1 MHERTSAWRR
11 AALLSFSMA
20 MAAMSVGSVGAQG
33 RGGGANAGDVV
44 HQVRAAL
51 AHGDAPAARRL
62 ADAATAN
69 PARQA
74 LAGAIVDIHEGKYA
88 DARAKLLP
96 AAAAAPLGDAAAELG
111 ILEIRTGR
119 RADGRLRLE
128 PMLDVRTFAG
138 PDDYLR
144 LARVAR
150 ASREFLLSN
159 DAFQRIDNQPR
170 ADIQTEWGDLFLE
183 RHQNGDAVTSYNKA
197 LEIDSRWVPALIGLA
212 RALADQQPAASRK
225 ALAAAVAA
233 APDSPDVWLFTAEQ
247 RLDEEDAAGAREALD
262 KLATVRP
269 GTIEEAAL
277 RVAVAYKESGVGAVE
292 AAVARVREIAP
303 TSALGYRAA
312 SEQAARDYR
321 FDESAALARKA
332 TEIDPD
338 DAQSHFALGLALMR
352 TGDEPAART
361 ALDRSWD
368 LDKSSPVTKNL
379 LDLLDEIDRF
389 QIVSHNDFIFK
400 FAPEEAAVL
409 QTYAFPLADEAWD
422 TFVKRYGIRP
432 QGPIL
437 IEIFPKHDQF
447 AVRTMGLPGLVGALG
462 ACFGRVVTMDSP
474 RARPPGDFSWQ
485 GTLWHE
491 LAHVFSLQLSD
502 YRVPRWLT
510 EGISVYEEHRKD
522 PAWGRELTLEF
533 AHLLGKG
540 QTFGVKKLPDAFKRP
555 ETLSMAYFEA
565 SLVVEHLV
573 SLNGEGALRTLLEA
587 YAAGAKDADAFA
599 KAFGRSVDD
608 VDKSFAAFIDER
620 YGALK
625 TAMADP
631 PKPVEASDL
640 AGLRARAAAA
650 PGNFLSQLALGRAL
664 VRAGDL
670 SGAREPLE
678 RAAALAPEASGD
690 DSPRALLA
698 AMDEKTDPARARRW
712 LRELLTYDHTNLAAA
727 RRLAASAQA
736 AKATEDEDFAL
747 RLISA
752 LDPFDAAAHSRLGG
766 RLLAR
771 GETEAALVEFQATLA
786 LGPAN
791 PAEAHSDVAEA
802 QLKLGRRAEARRS
815 AMLALKIAPTYA
827 RAQDILLAA
836 SGN

>member
-1 MHERTSAWRR
+1 
-11 AALLSFSMA
+11 
-20 MAAMSVGSVGAQG
+20 MS
-33 RGGGANAGDVV
+33 
-44 HQVRAAL
+44 L
-51 AHGDAPAARRL
+51 AV
-62 ADAATAN
+62 
-69 PARQA
+69 
-74 LAGAIVDIHEGKYA
+74 VDIYEGKYA
-88 DARAKLLP
+88 EARTRLLP
-96 AAAAAPLGDAAAELG
+96 VAAAAPLGDAALELG
-111 ILEIRTGR
+111 LLEIKMGR
-119 RADGRLRLE
+119 RAEGRRRLD

-144 LARVAR
+144 LARAAR
-150 ASREFLLSN
+150 ASREFKLAY
-159 DAFQRIDNQPR
+159 DAYLRIENQPR
-170 ADIQTEWGDLFLE
+170 PDIHTETGDLLLE

-197 LEIDSRWVPALIGLA
+197 LEVDARWVPALIGVA
-212 RALADQQPAASRK
+212 RAFADQQPAASRK
-225 ALAAAVAA
+225 ALAAAIAV
-233 APDSPDVWLFTAEQ
+233 APDSPDVWLVTAEQ
-247 RLDEEDAAGAREALD
+247 KLDEEDAPGAREALD
-262 KLATVRP
+262 KMAAARP
-269 GTIEEAAL
+269 GTVEEAAL
-277 RVAVAYKESGVGAVE
+277 RAAVAYKETGIASVDP
-292 AAVARVREIAP
+292 AVARVREIDP
-303 TSALGYRAA
+303 GSALGYRSA

-338 DAQSHFALGLALMR
+338 DAASHFALGLALMR

-361 ALDRSWD
+361 ALDKSWE
-368 LDKSSPVTKNL
+368 LDKSSAVTKNL
-379 LDLLDEIDRF
+379 LDLLDQIDKF
-389 QIVSHNDFIFK
+389 EIVSHNDFIFK

-409 QTYAFPLADEAWD
+409 RTYAFPLADEAYD

-437 IEIFPKHDQF
+437 IEVFPKHDDF

-510 EGISVYEEHRKD
+510 EGISVYEEHRRD

-555 ETLSMAYFEA
+555 ETLSLAYFEA

-573 SLNGEGALRTLLEA
+573 SVNGDAAVQTLLKA
-587 YAAGAKDADAFA
+587 YAEGAKDAEAFA

-608 VDKSFAAFIDER
+608 VDKSFAAFIEQR
-620 YGALK
+620 YAGLRA
-625 TAMADP
+625 AMADP
-631 PKPVEASDL
+631 PRQVDAADL
-640 AGLRARAAAA
+640 AGLRARAGEA

-678 RAAALAPEASGD
+678 RAAKLAPEASGD

-712 LRELLTYDHTNLAAA
+712 LRELLTYDHTNIAAA
-727 RRLAASAQA
+727 RRLATLAQA
-736 AKATEDEDFAL
+736 AKATDDEDFAL
-747 RLISA
+747 RLIAA
-752 LDPFDAAAHSRLGG
+752 LDPFDGATHARLGS
-766 RLLAR
+766 RLLAK
-771 GETEAALVEFQATLA
+771 GETAAALLEFQATVA

-802 QLKLGRRAEARRS
+802 LLKLGRREEARRS
-815 AMLALKIAPTYA
+815 ALLALKVAPTYA
-827 RAQDILLAA
+827 RAQDILIAA

>member
-1 MHERTSAWRR
+1 M
-11 AALLSFSMA
+11 ALA
-20 MAAMSVGSVGAQG
+20 VTSVGAQS
-33 RGGGANAGDVV
+33 RGGAATAGDVV
-44 HQVRAAL
+44 RQVRTAL
-51 AHGDAPAARRL
+51 AHGDVAGARRL
-62 ADAATAN
+62 AEAATSD

-74 LAGAIVDIHEGKYA
+74 VSQAVVDVYEGKYA
-88 DARAKLLP
+88 EARTRLLP
-96 AAAAAPLGDAAAELG
+96 PASAAPLGDAAVELG
-111 ILEIRTGR
+111 LVEIRMGR
-119 RADGRLRLE
+119 RAEGRRRLA
-128 PMLDVRTFAG
+128 PMLDVRSFAG

-144 LARVAR
+144 LARAAR
-150 ASREFLLSN
+150 ASREFLLAN
-159 DAFQRIDNQPR
+159 DAFLRIENQPR
-170 ADIQTEWGDLFLE
+170 ADIHTEYGDLFLE

-197 LEIDSRWVPALIGLA
+197 LEIDARWVPALVGIA
-212 RALADQQPAASRK
+212 RAFADQQPAASRK
-225 ALAAAVAA
+225 ALAAAIAV
-233 APDSPDVWLFTAEQ
+233 APDSPDVWLVTAEQ
-247 RLDEEDAAGAREALD
+247 KLDEEDAAGAREALD
-262 KLATVRP
+262 KMAAARPATV
-269 GTIEEAAL
+269 EEAAL
-277 RVAVAYKESGVGAVE
+277 RAAVAYKETGIASIDPAI
-292 AAVARVREIAP
+292 ARVREIDP
-303 TSALGYRAA
+303 GSALGYRSA

-332 TEIDPD
+332 TELDQD
-338 DAQSHFALGLALMR
+338 DALSHFALGLALMR

-368 LDKSSPVTKNL
+368 LDKSSAVTKNL
-379 LDLLDEIDRF
+379 LDLLDQIDKF
-389 QIVSHNDFIFK
+389 EIVSHNDFIFK
-400 FAPEEAAVL
+400 FAPEESAVL
-409 QTYAFPLADEAWD
+409 RTYAFPLADEAYD
-422 TFVKRYGIRP
+422 TFVKRYGLRP

-437 IEIFPKHDQF
+437 IEIFPKHDDF

-510 EGISVYEEHRKD
+510 EGISVYEEHRRD

-555 ETLSMAYFEA
+555 ETLSLAYFEA

-573 SLNGEGALRTLLEA
+573 SLNGEAALQTLLKA
-587 YAAGAKDADAFA
+587 YADGAKDADAFA

-608 VDKSFAAFIDER
+608 VDKSFAAFIDQR
-620 YGALK
+620 YAGLRA
-625 TAMADP
+625 AMADP
-631 PKPVEASDL
+631 PKQVDPADL
-640 AGLRARAAAA
+640 AGLRARAADA

-678 RAAALAPEASGD
+678 RAAKLAPEASGD

-712 LRELLTYDHTNLAAA
+712 LRELLTYDHTNIAAA
-727 RRLAASAQA
+727 RRLAALAQA
-736 AKATEDEDFAL
+736 AKATDDEDFAL

-752 LDPFDAAAHSRLGG
+752 LDPFDGATHARLGS
-766 RLLAR
+766 RLLAK
-771 GETEAALVEFQATLA
+771 GETAAALLEFQATVA

-802 QLKLGRRAEARRS
+802 LLKLGRKEDARRS
-815 AMLALKIAPTYA
+815 AMLALKVAPTYA
-827 RAQDILLAA
+827 RAQDILIAA